1 MKLRP
6 KGSRAVKLGALLLAP
21 ALALGLVSCTS
32 DAKDSADG
40 TDPSGSDSIMVYSG
54 QHEDLVKAFASDFE
68 KESGIKVELR
78 SGDDAEMVNQVIE
91 EGDRSKADVVIT
103 EEPGPMGQLAAKGL
117 LAKVDPETEAVP
129 DQRFVPSDG
138 DWLPIAGRVRVIF
151 YNPNMISESELPK
164 SILDLVEPEWKG
176 RFAYAPSGA
185 FTTTV
190 SYLINTIGS
199 DETLAWLK
207 AIKANGINEQSNGKV
222 RDSVEAGQH
231 EFGLSNHYYWYV
243 LAKEKGGAE
252 NLDSRVHYVGGKDAG
267 GLVLASGAGIL
278 KSSKNQADAQ
288 KFLAWLAKA
297 DGGQKIVA
305 TMSPQ
310 YPLTPGVVSS
320 YNLDPLAKLDPP
332 VFDQGS
338 LADVAAARDLMIQAG
353 IV

>member
-1 MKLRP
+1 MKHSPARS
-6 KGSRAVKLGALLLAP
+6 GRFGIWLGALLLAP
-21 ALALGLVSCTS
+21 ALALGVVACTS
-32 DAKDSADG
+32 DAESPSDGGSA
-40 TDPSGSDSIMVYSG
+40 SITVYSG
-54 QHEDLVKAFASDFE
+54 QHEEMVKGFAAAFE
-68 KESGIKVELR
+68 KESGIKANVR

-103 EEPGPMGQLAAKGL
+103 EEPAPMGQLAAKGL

-129 DQRFVPSDG
+129 DQRFVPDDG
-138 DWLPIAGRVRVIF
+138 DWLPIAGRVRVMF
-151 YNPNMISESELPK
+151 YNPNMIAETALPK
-164 SILDLVEPEWKG
+164 SILDLQKPEWKG

-190 SYLINTIGS
+190 AYLINTIGEA
-199 DETLAWLK
+199 DTLAWLK
-207 AIKANGINEQSNGKV
+207 AIKANGVDEQSNGKV

-243 LAKEKGGAE
+243 LAKERGGAE
-252 NLDSRVHYVGGKDAG
+252 NLDSRVHYVGDKDPG

-297 DGGQKIVA
+297 DGGQKIIA
-305 TMSPQ
+305 SGTPQ
-310 YPLTPGVVSS
+310 YPMTPGVKSS
-320 YNLDPLAKLDPP
+320 YDLKPLEQLDPP

-338 LADVAAARDLMIQAG
+338 LSNVEAAKDLMIQAG